1 MIGQVWSCGL
11 LWWLDVRT
19 LHRWQGLK
27 AGKRWLPGGM
37 ARATTKKG
45 RVSAK
50 EANLTGYREV
60 KVISTV
66 LCLSASLLPVVLTHL
81 PGSSRT

>member
-1 MIGQVWSCGL
+1 MLRTVA
-11 LWWLDVRT
+11 VRT
-19 LHRWQGLK
+19 ILQ
-27 AGKRWLPGGM
+27 
-37 ARATTKKG
+37 RAPPKGQWKSSADSAAQKG